1 MKKRIFH
8 IFVICIFLY
17 TPGVW
22 GQKQAFSFSG
32 QVNGWSAYNFIKPV
46 RSQWGMRFIPT
57 LTGGRTWKNNLRLD
71 GELTLNA
78 FGTVDYTSAMQ
89 SGDDGRIKP
98 YRAYLRLS
106 ADRFEVRAGLQK
118 INFGSATLLR
128 PLMWFDKMDPRDPLQ
143 ITDGVYALLGR
154 YYFQNNANAWFWFL
168 YGNPSTKGWEA
179 VSTAAKKPEWG
190 GRIQLPVPKGELAV
204 SFHHRTPDLKSLAG
218 IPAVSGSGLYAE
230 DRLGLD
236 GKWDI
241 GPGVWVECS
250 LVHSALDSAYF
261 PAWTKLI
268 DIGMDYT
275 FGLGNGLTASSEY
288 FRAGS
293 SAALMRSGNG
303 KNFSTLSAS
312 YPVGLLYRLSCIV
325 FYDWSDKAWYRF
337 LSLQRQTDNW
347 NIYLMGFIN
356 PDQLSLYQSPS
367 GNTLFAGKGMEIMLV
382 FNF

>member
-1 MKKRIFH
+1 MKNIFSYI
-8 IFVICIFLY
+8 IFSLILLSGIDVLAQDQ
-17 TPGVW
+17 P
-22 GQKQAFSFSG
+22 FSFSG

-57 LTGGRTWKNNLRLD
+57 LTGGKTWKNNLRLD

-78 FGTVDYTSAMQ
+78 FGTVDYTSGMQ
-89 SGDDGRIKP
+89 SGDDGRVKP
-98 YRAYLRLS
+98 YRMYLRLS
-106 ADRFEVRAGLQK
+106 ADRFEIRGGLQK

-154 YYFQNNANAWFWFL
+154 YYFQNNANAWIWLL
-168 YGNPSTKGWEA
+168 YGNQSTKGWEI
-179 VSTAAKKPEWG
+179 VPTAAKKPEWG

-204 SFHHRTPDLKSLAG
+204 SFHHRTPDLKSLAV
-218 IPAVSGSGLYAE
+218 IPTVNGSGLYAE

-241 GPGVWVECS
+241 GPGIWVECS

-268 DIGMDYT
+268 DMGMDYT
-275 FGLGNGLTASSEY
+275 FGLGNGLTASSEF
-288 FRAGS
+288 FRAGN
-293 SAALMRSGNG
+293 SAGLMRGGKG

-325 FYDWSDKAWYRF
+325 FYDWSDSAWYRF

-347 NIYLMGFIN
+347 NVYLMGFMN
-356 PDQLSLYQSPS
+356 PDQLNLYQSPS

-382 FNF
+382 LNF